1 MQHTLPIPAPT
12 LIEHSDPAIR
22 SRTEESFKSDSS
34 LLDAYSQA
42 VVAAVEQVAPAVV
55 HIDVRSQSSA
65 SSTIDR
71 PSRRERSGSGSGFL
85 FTPDGFILTNNHV
98 VSGAQQISVTLY
110 DGRTLPAELIGNDPH
125 TDLAVVRID
134 SPNIAH
140 ARLGDSE
147 AIRVGQVV
155 LALGSPFGYQTT
167 VTSGIVSALG
177 RSLRSQSGRMIDNVI
192 QTDAALNPG
201 NSGGPLVTT
210 RGDVIG
216 VNSAVILPAQ
226 GLCFAIASNT
236 ARRLAGLL
244 IRDGR
249 VRRSYLGLGA
259 QTAPIPRALVR
270 HHRLI
275 SDTAVRV
282 ISVEEHSPAAR
293 ARVFNGDMI
302 LSFNDLPVR
311 SIDDLLRHLTEKE
324 IGVTS
329 TLEILRLGERRQ
341 IHIVPEEMKD

>member
-1 MQHTLPIPAPT
+1 
-12 LIEHSDPAIR
+12 
-22 SRTEESFKSDSS
+22 
-34 LLDAYSQA
+34 
-42 VVAAVEQVAPAVV
+42 VV
-55 HIDVRSQSSA
+55 HIDVRSQSNV
-65 SSTIDR
+65 
-71 PSRRERSGSGSGFL
+71 PSKAQRLSQRERSGSGSGFL
-85 FTPDGFILTNNHV
+85 FTPDGFILTNSHV
-98 VSGAQQISVTLY
+98 VSGAQEISATLY
-110 DGRTLPAELIGNDPH
+110 DGRRVPAELIGNDPH

-134 SPNIAH
+134 SPNTIH

-147 AIRVGQVV
+147 TIRVGQVAI
-155 LALGSPFGYQTT
+155 ALGSPFGYQTT

-210 RGDVIG
+210 QGDVIG

-249 VRRSYLGLGA
+249 VRRSYLGIGG
-259 QTAPIPRALVR
+259 QTATIPRALVR
-270 HHRLI
+270 HHRLATE
-275 SDTAVRV
+275 SAVRV

-293 ARVFNGDMI
+293 ARIFDGDMI
-302 LSFNDLPVR
+302 LSFNEAPIH

-324 IGVTS
+324 IGLPS

-341 IHIVPEEMKD
+341 IRIIPEEMMD